1 MISSVFLENIFTWM
15 GNNLILAVI
24 PLVLSFFIF
33 QYSLWEK
40 HNEANVVSI
49 FFRVIHILAML
60 VFFVFLPNAP
70 YTITDLI
77 HLIRQIRD
85 YKYFD
90 LTDSQILYGLIPQY
104 FIFIFLGMSC
114 YTIAFRNFVVFMQHI
129 NLKKG
134 IIVLL
139 KITIPIFMAFGV
151 FLGRNYRYNSWAI
164 ILHFP
169 SMLQI
174 LFTEI
179 KKPSFYFY
187 IIYFYVAIIILY
199 ECLSIFYRTLLPNL
213 FGVNK
218 KGE

>member
-114 YTIAFRNFVVFMQHI
+114 YTIAFRNFVVFMQFE
-129 NLKKG
+129 KG
-134 IIVLL
+134 
-139 KITIPIFMAFGV
+139 
-151 FLGRNYRYNSWAI
+151 NYRITKNYNSD
-164 ILHFP
+164 
-169 SMLQI
+169 
-174 LFTEI
+174 
-179 KKPSFYFY
+179 FYGVWCIFGQK
-187 IIYFYVAIIILY
+187 
-199 ECLSIFYRTLLPNL
+199 LSIQFMGYNIAFSFNAANFIHRDKKAKFLFLYNL
-213 FGVNK
+213 FLCCNYHII
-218 KGE
+218 